1 MTSHA
6 ERRPDRKDEV
16 DQRAASLYASLRTL
30 ALHHLRARHPRPL
43 DATELVH
50 ECYLRLARMDDF
62 RDMGRPEFFA
72 LASRMFRHVLVDHV
86 RRERADKR
94 GQGWQRVTLSEVDRE
109 ADAPTVD
116 VLALDEA
123 LARLEQL
130 DERQGRIVE
139 LRFFGGLSGDE
150 VANLLGVSRR
160 TVTKEWGMARAWLR
174 RELGAG

>member
-1 MTSHA
+1 VTNPP
-6 ERRPDRKDEV
+6 RPEPDPKGEV
-16 DQRAASLYASLRTL
+16 DRQAASLYESLRTL
-30 ALHHLRARHPRPL
+30 ALQHLGARGPRPL

-72 LASRMFRHVLVDHV
+72 LASRLFRSVLVDQV
-86 RRERADKR
+86 RRDRAEKR
-94 GQGWQRVTLSEVDRE
+94 GDGWRRVTLSEVQKLAEGPD
-109 ADAPTVD
+109 VD

-123 LARLEQL
+123 LGRLERL

-160 TVTKEWGMARAWLR
+160 TVTKEWGMARAWLK